1 MVYGRKTQFFLGIEE
16 NLQKG
21 RQPQFL
27 VGHCPVRDSKE
38 NKLEWA
44 ELNQAETVRL
54 HVYAKLRFQV

>member
-1 MVYGRKTQFFLGIEE
+1 MKTQKVYRS
-16 NLQKG
+16 QKNAN
-21 RQPQFL
+21 P
-27 VGHCPVRDSKE
+27 KE